1 MSNDEKTED
10 NRHPSVR
17 QKESKDQDHCVCCGV
32 GRTKG
37 SANCWNC
44 GVYIG
49 FYEGEANPAVSE
61 ILKDWTC

>member
-17 QKESKDQDHCVCCGV
+17 QKEAKDQDHCVCCGAPRV
-32 GRTKG
+32 KGG
-37 SANCWNC
+37 SANCWKC
-44 GVYIG
+44 GAYIG
-49 FYEGEANPAVSE
+49 FYQGEASAVSE